1 MSDIEQVTVAEGK
14 YTVVIDGGKL
24 TALRY
29 GEPWR
34 DLCGDN
40 LIYWLAVELQAAR
53 AALAERARNATWPG
67 DNQAGAE
74 VHSQEAEDMTGPAD
88 TTLGKC
94 TTSTPFKFEFD
105 PEDNGHTMILAP
117 TRTAPAR

>member
-1 MSDIEQVTVAEGK
+1 MSDVERVTVADGK

-53 AALAERARNATWPG
+53 AAIADRARDDNTPG
-67 DNQAGAE
+67 DGEASAQA
-74 VHSQEAEDMTGPAD
+74 HS
-88 TTLGKC
+88 
-94 TTSTPFKFEFD
+94 
-105 PEDNGHTMILAP
+105 
-117 TRTAPAR
+117 

>member
-1 MSDIEQVTVAEGK
+1 MSDIERVTVADGK

-24 TALRY
+24 TALRH

-53 AALAERARNATWPG
+53 AALAERARDATRPG
-67 DNQAGAE
+67 DNQAW
-74 VHSQEAEDMTGPAD
+74 
-88 TTLGKC
+88 
-94 TTSTPFKFEFD
+94 
-105 PEDNGHTMILAP
+105 
-117 TRTAPAR
+117 